1 MPLSPPIL
9 DFIFDKG
16 ADNDIRK
23 ITDAYYAQSITLMQS
38 FWSEADIDM
47 RFLAGDQTL
56 WGDLYGNLPAF
67 RKRQFQFNRIRRIVN
82 MITGYQRRNRKST
95 VCLPIDDQDD
105 QLSDDW
111 TKVLFHVNRRAD
123 TYEMVSEAFED
134 AISTGMSLLHTF
146 LDYRDD
152 PISGQLKIEKL
163 AYNEFLMDPYFRKP
177 DLSDC
182 NFVWKRRWLAK
193 EVVASLCPW
202 ASNEILAM
210 SPRGN
215 RDGKF
220 QFQPEAYN
228 YGQYNLLT
236 YDEFYYRD
244 FRSQDMLID
253 LQTGESTQW
262 RGKDEDLKQY
272 LRLYPQIQVKKTQIP
287 TVKLAIMVEGEP
299 IYQGAQPTGIDRYPF
314 VPVLAYYYPQ
324 IPYFPSRIQGVVR
337 GLRDAQ
343 YLYNHRRIIEL
354 DILESQ
360 VNSGFIYKADSIVN
374 IDDIFQSG
382 QGRGIAV
389 KQDADISDVQKIQP
403 AQVPPSM
410 IQLSQLLGEEVQQ
423 ISGVSEELLGM
434 AEGDQSGVL
443 SMLRQGA
450 GLTTLQKLFDQ
461 LDFSQKELGRLT
473 QEIVRENYTPAKIM
487 QILKR
492 QPDQRFFNRGSLKHD
507 IVIEEGINTATQNQ
521 MQLMQLLHLRQVGV
535 AIPDETLLK
544 AVTLQ
549 NKKELIEA
557 VTKAQQQASQKQQ
570 QAEEMQ
576 VNLAAAQVKLA
587 NARAEADAGLGMERI
602 SRIGENQ
609 ALAVER
615 RAEAVRDEHAG
626 ILDLT
631 KALKE
636 LSSLDI
642 QNLQKQIAL
651 FSDLQAFYNTSAGGP
666 QNMGTIQGQP
676 PVTLSPDQGAPP
688 SPPQGI

>member
-1 MPLSPPIL
+1 
-9 DFIFDKG
+9 
-16 ADNDIRK
+16 
-23 ITDAYYAQSITLMQS
+23 
-38 FWSEADIDM
+38 M

-82 MITGYQRRNRKST
+82 MISGYQRRNRKST
-95 VCLPIDDQDD
+95 VCLPINDEDD

-111 TKVLFHVNRRAD
+111 TKVLFHVNRKAD
-123 TYEMVSEAFED
+123 TYEMVSDAYED
-134 AISTGMSLLHTF
+134 ALSTGMSLIHAF
-146 LDYRDD
+146 LDFRDD
-152 PISGQLKIEKL
+152 PINGQLKLEKL
-163 AYNEFLMDPYFRKP
+163 AYNEFIMDPYFRNP

-182 NFVWKRRWLAK
+182 NFLWKRRWLAK
-193 EVVASLCPW
+193 DVVASLCPW
-202 ASNEILAM
+202 ASKEIM
-210 SPRGN
+210 MMNPRGN

-236 YDEFYYRD
+236 YDEYYYRD
-244 FRSQDMLID
+244 FRDQDMLVD
-253 LQTGESTQW
+253 LQTGESVEW
-262 RGKDEDLKQY
+262 KGKEEDLKAY
-272 LRLYPQIQVKKTQIP
+272 LRLYPQIKVKKNRVP
-287 TVKLAIMVEGEP
+287 TVKLAILVEGEP

-324 IPYFPSRIQGVVR
+324 IPYFPFRIQGVVR

-374 IDDIFQSG
+374 TDDIFLSG
-382 QGRGIAV
+382 QGRGIAI

-403 AQVPPSM
+403 GQVPPSM
-410 IQLSQLLGEEVQQ
+410 IELSQLLGNEISE

-434 AEGDQSGVL
+434 ADGDQSGIL

-473 QEIVRENYTPAKIM
+473 QEIVRENYAPSKIM
-487 QILKR
+487 KILKR
-492 QPDQRFFNRGSLKHD
+492 QPDPRFFDRSSLKYD

-535 AIPDETLLK
+535 PVPDESLLK
-544 AVTLQ
+544 CVTLQ
-549 NKKELIEA
+549 NKKELIEQ
-557 VTKAQQQASQKQQ
+557 VTQNQQQAAQKQQ

-609 ALAVER
+609 ALAEER

-636 LSSLDI
+636 LAGLDI
-642 QNLQKQIAL
+642 DNIVKQIAM
-651 FSDLQAFYNTSAGGP
+651 FTQLQSFYNSSAPGP
-666 QNMGTIQGQP
+666 VQTGTIQGQP
-676 PVTLSPDQGAPP
+676 GVTSAPP
-688 SPPQGI
+688 QMPQQMAPPGL